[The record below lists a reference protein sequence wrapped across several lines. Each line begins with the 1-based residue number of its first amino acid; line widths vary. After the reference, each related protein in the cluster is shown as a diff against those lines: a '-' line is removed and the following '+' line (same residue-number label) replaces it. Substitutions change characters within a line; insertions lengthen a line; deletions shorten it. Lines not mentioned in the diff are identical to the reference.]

1 MSFLRPLKMVKV
13 GLIGLKDDREVLL
26 SVLHDLNVA
35 QIEPISKEAL
45 QHLEPERGS
54 DLQRSV
60 ADLLIRFRGL
70 KAALPRTTD
79 GSRRSY
85 ASLDELLAA
94 ASTVP
99 IDDEVGALK
108 REEDRL
114 ITETKALSD
123 EIALLSKHSYFID
136 RLEYLYGEHIVA
148 FFGEADREVFDRF
161 RGELPAD
168 AHLVLGPVGD
178 EVRFLVAVPIAE
190 SESVGR
196 LAQQRQ
202 LTLTAAP
209 RRTGTPAEVLPDL
222 TSQRDRANQRLAE
235 IRTRLTAIST
245 QWGPTVLAIEEALS
259 IENRTLEVYTKLG
272 AGQATFALEGWV
284 PARDRPRLERALVT
298 AAGDRVHLYDI
309 PTNDEPPTL
318 MENPP
323 GVRWY
328 EFFIRFYSLPQATEF
343 DPTWVFAIVFPI
355 FFGFMLGDW
364 GYGLVI
370 LLISLWMT
378 QGFPGAR
385 YLPNWLKGIPKMIM
399 GPWAMKS
406 LAYALIPGCIAAI
419 IAGVAFNAFF
429 GAHILPIPYTDPV
442 SGHGA
447 SQLLLIAGVVGLV
460 MVSFGF
466 TLGAIKEYL
475 HHHVRGAIG
484 KVGGI
489 GFAWGVA
496 LIGLRTMRHQIPGL
510 PGGSFVAWLG
520 ASPLD
525 GVLLFLAVGGF
536 VALLAGEGAMA
547 LLGLIEIVSHIL
559 SYTRLVGILLAS
571 VVLTVVAFQVEGMLA
586 PVAYPGGLIVG
597 IVIVVVIQL
606 FNIILGVFEPGIQG
620 ARLIFVENFSKYFT
634 GNGKAFRPFGSRRQH
649 TLPRHAEAASVA
661 PR

>member
-35 QIEPISKEAL
+35 QIEPIGKDAL

-54 DLQRSV
+54 DLQRTV

-70 KAALPRTTD
+70 KAALPRVTD
-79 GSRRSY
+79 GARRGY
-85 ASLDELLAA
+85 ANLDELLAA
-94 ASTVP
+94 ARAVP

-114 ITETKALSD
+114 ITDTKALTD
-123 EIALLSKHSYFID
+123 EIDLLTRHAYFSD
-136 RLEYLYGEHIVA
+136 RVEYLHGEHIVA

-161 RGELPAD
+161 RGELPDD
-168 AHLVLGPVGD
+168 AHLVIGASGETVT
-178 EVRFLVAVPIAE
+178 FLVAVPIAE

-209 RRTGTPAEVLPDL
+209 RRTGTPAQVLPQL
-222 TSQRDRANQRLAE
+222 TTQRTRSMERIAAIQARLA
-235 IRTRLTAIST
+235 AIA
-245 QWGPTVLAIEEALS
+245 QEWGPTVLAIEEALS

-272 AGQATFALEGWV
+272 AGKETFALEGWV
-284 PARDRPRLERALVT
+284 PVRDRARLEQRLRAST
-298 AAGDRVHLYDI
+298 GDRVHLYEI
-309 PTNDEPPTL
+309 PTHDEPPTL

-323 GVRWY
+323 GVRWF

-370 LLISLWMT
+370 LAISVWMT

-385 YLPNWLKGIPKMIM
+385 HLPNWLKNIPKMIM

-406 LAYALIPGCIAAI
+406 LAYALIPGCLVAI
-419 IAGVAFNAFF
+419 VSGIGFNAFF
-429 GAHILPIPYTDPV
+429 GAHILPIPYLDPV
-442 SGHGA
+442 SKYGA
-447 SQLLLIAGVVGLV
+447 ARLLLIAGVVGLL
-460 MVSFGF
+460 MVTFGF
-466 TLGAIKEYL
+466 TLGALKEL
-475 HHHVRGAIG
+475 FHHHVRGAIG

-489 GFAWGVA
+489 AFAWGVA
-496 LIGLRTMRHQIPGL
+496 VIGLRTMRHQIPGL
-510 PGGSFVAWLG
+510 PGGSFTAWLS

-525 GVLLFLAVGGF
+525 GVLLFLALGGF
-536 VALLAGEGAMA
+536 IALLVGEGGMA

-571 VVLTVVAFQVEGMLA
+571 VVLTVVAFQVEALLA
-586 PVAYPGGLIVG
+586 PTAYPIGLVGG

-649 TLPRHAEAASVA
+649 TLPRHAEPAQIAS
-661 PR
+661 R